1 MCNESFTPAHI
12 TLNTLDNLK
21 KSVCSNLFVVGQPP
35 FFRKSLSVFTAT
47 GKKCGFAADPPP
59 QKCVEMASQA
69 RVKGADVAGP

>member
-12 TLNTLDNLK
+12 TLNIVENLKKVFAVICLLLVNPPFQK
-21 KSVCSNLFVVGQPP
+21 KSVCLYRNW
-35 FFRKSLSVFTAT
+35 
-47 GKKCGFAADPPP
+47 KKCGFAADPPP